1 MVIRGLSKRDRIGF
15 RGFLAWYHLH
25 SIKIF
30 EANGMKNAAYIE
42 DMSVR
47 FAQSILDS
55 QDKNYDETAKNHPE
69 LIERYEREFQAKS
82 RKGIGNPRSSSVF
95 GN

>member
-15 RGFLAWYHLH
+15 RGFLAWYH
-25 SIKIF
+25 
-30 EANGMKNAAYIE
+30 
-42 DMSVR
+42 
-47 FAQSILDS
+47 SILDS